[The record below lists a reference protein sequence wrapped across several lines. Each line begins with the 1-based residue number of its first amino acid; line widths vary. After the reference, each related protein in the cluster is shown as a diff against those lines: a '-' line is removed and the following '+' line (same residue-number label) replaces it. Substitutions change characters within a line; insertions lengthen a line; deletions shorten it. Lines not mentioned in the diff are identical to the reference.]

1 MPQIV
6 IPAIAGSLGVSTFVA
21 TALYYVGTTLI
32 TSWALSALSPK
43 PNLSGTRGLLVNA
56 KEPASAQDFIY
67 GEVRKGG
74 IITYFESTGAE
85 NKYLHQIIALAGHEV
100 DSINNIY
107 INDEVV
113 TLDGNG
119 FVTSTPWNS
128 KIRIKKYTGSQTTAP
143 AELLAESNQ
152 IDASFVGRG
161 IAYLY
166 VRYEYDQ
173 DVFANGLPLVTA
185 VVRGKRV
192 YDPRTATTAYSNN
205 AALCI
210 RDFLKATYGL
220 NDAAIDDTV
229 FSAAANIS
237 DENVYLDGGG
247 TEKRYTINGVLQ
259 ADLVYGDALQRMMTA
274 CAGTL
279 FWGGGLWKLVVG
291 DYVAPTKTLTLSDLR
306 GSISLDTKV
315 NLRNQFNVVQGT
327 FNNASQRW
335 IVADYPP
342 IVGDGFI
349 AEDGGE
355 RTPLDLELPLTTSS
369 ATAQR
374 LAKLTLYRGRE
385 QMTFTADFGLNA
397 FDVEVGEIIALTIDR
412 YGWVQ
417 KEFEVIGWNFNSNQD
432 AGDLR
437 VSLTLRETSAA
448 AFSWDAEESAII
460 SNNTNLPNYQTVGQL
475 SNLVLAATTVLNND
489 GIAIPAIK
497 ATWQASNN
505 NFVQYYEIQYRR
517 LGGQEDYGAI
527 SETFDSQEDW
537 GSITVAA
544 TSTEDWGL
552 VNEPIFQPDA
562 EYQSTLSSTNSYT
575 IQPVLNGYDYEIR
588 VRAVSYLGVRGPWL
602 GSSIASEGDVTPPG
616 TPLSLSAVGAN
627 KFITVSWINPADQDL
642 AYVEVWE
649 NSTNTLS
656 TATLVG
662 TSSSTNFIRPN
673 LANNTT
679 RFYWVRAVD
688 FSLNKSPY
696 TSSVSATTLL
706 ISPNDFDQAVNDLF
720 TEAGAFG
727 IEPVQSL
734 PATGGFDGQLVLL
747 LPDITIY
754 RWDEATSS
762 WSTEVYT
769 GSALEAGSVGYTAF
783 ASGIEPVGVVNTLPT
798 VSGYVGPSVVILTT
812 DGKIYRLVSGAWTT
826 AIDTDDL
833 EGQLGE
839 NLFSDDLRPIER
851 VSSLPSTGLFQG
863 RVVLLTT
870 DNKLYRYTGNAWTS
884 AVPTTDLTGQITG
897 TQITDNAI
905 TSSKISANSVIAGK
919 IAANAVT
926 ATEISAGAVTA
937 DKITAG
943 AISADKIAAN
953 AVTATKIAAEAVV
966 AGKIA
971 ANAVDANA
979 LQANAITAGKIA
991 AGAVSA
997 TQIASEAITTDK
1009 LFAGAVTADKIAT
1022 DAVTA
1027 NKIAASSI
1035 ITSKIAAGAVT
1046 AEKISVNEL
1055 SAISANLGTI
1065 LVDSANIANLSVTNA
1080 KIDDLTIG
1088 TEKIQNLAVSNSGSV
1103 EVASYNVGSTS
1114 YTVAA
1119 SFSFATA
1126 GSKPVL
1132 IQVAYDLEITA
1143 SGGGENSRSVTFAFR
1158 REGSIIK
1165 EWTHGGVGRFT
1176 GLSRMD
1182 MTTSIDAST
1191 PVELL
1196 VKHSSGAGGTET
1208 VSNITLVAVEYKK

>member
-1 MPQIV
+1 M
-6 IPAIAGSLGVSTFVA
+6 
-21 TALYYVGTTLI
+21 
-32 TSWALSALSPK
+32 
-43 PNLSGTRGLLVNA
+43 
-56 KEPASAQDFIY
+56 
-67 GEVRKGG
+67 
-74 IITYFESTGAE
+74 
-85 NKYLHQIIALAGHEV
+85 
-100 DSINNIY
+100 
-107 INDEVV
+107 
-113 TLDGNG
+113 
-119 FVTSTPWNS
+119 
-128 KIRIKKYTGSQTTAP
+128 
-143 AELLAESNQ
+143 
-152 IDASFVGRG
+152 
-161 IAYLY
+161 
-166 VRYEYDQ
+166 
-173 DVFANGLPLVTA
+173 
-185 VVRGKRV
+185 
-192 YDPRTATTAYSNN
+192 
-205 AALCI
+205 
-210 RDFLKATYGL
+210 KATYGL

-237 DENVYLDGGG
+237 DENVNLDGGG

-306 GSISLDTKV
+306 GPISLDTKV

-327 FNNASQRW
+327 FNDASQRW

-505 NFVQYYEIQYRR
+505 SFVQYYEIQYRR

-552 VNEPIFQPDA
+552 VNEPILQPDA

-616 TPLSLSAVGAN
+616 TPLGLAAVGAN
-627 KFITVSWINPADQDL
+627 KFITISWINPADQDL

-649 NSTNTLS
+649 NSTNNLS

-812 DGKIYRLVSGAWTT
+812 DGKLYRLVSGAWTT

-833 EGQLGE
+833 EGQLGA
-839 NLFSDDLRPIER
+839 NLFSNDLRPIER

-884 AVPTTDLTGQITG
+884 TVPTTDLTGQILG
-897 TQITDNAI
+897 PQIGDGAVTSTKVGDSAITTAKIAVAAVTSDIVAAGAI
-905 TSSKISANSVIAGK
+905 TSTKIVDGSISTAKIAAGAVTAGTIAAGAITAGKIAANAVTAGTIAAGVVTANTIAADAITSDK

-926 ATEISAGAVTA
+926 ATEIAAGSVNADKIAAGAVTTNKLAAGAVTA
-937 DKITAG
+937 NEISAG
-943 AISADKIAAN
+943 AIVADKIAASAVSADKIAAN
-953 AVTATKIAAEAVV
+953 AVTATKIAAEAVT

-971 ANAVDANA
+971 ALAVDANA
-979 LQANAITAGKIA
+979 IQANAITAGKIA

-1055 SAISANLGTI
+1055 SAISASLGTI
-1065 LVDSANIANLSVTNA
+1065 QVTNANIADGTITSAEIANLAVSTAKLGDASVTTL
-1080 KIDDLTIG
+1080 KIGENQVTVPVNTYTDGAVTIG
-1088 TEKIQNLAVSNSGSV
+1088 TETLLSSLSIDRRAGFQTRLGFSTLTTYVSGSGSASAGWSFNNLFIYRNGTLIHTFV
-1103 EVASYNVGSTS
+1103 IMHYGATATLPNTFSLVVFDSDTSGGVAT
-1114 YTVAA
+1114 YTVT
-1119 SFSFATA
+1119 AT
-1126 GSKPVL
+1126 
-1132 IQVAYDLEITA
+1132 
-1143 SGGGENSRSVTFAFR
+1143 
-1158 REGSIIK
+1158 
-1165 EWTHGGVGRFT
+1165 RFF
-1176 GLSRMD
+1176 
-1182 MTTSIDAST
+1182 
-1191 PVELL
+1191 
-1196 VKHSSGAGGTET
+1196 GTT
-1208 VSNITLVAVEYKK
+1208 VSSAKRTLEAQQFLR